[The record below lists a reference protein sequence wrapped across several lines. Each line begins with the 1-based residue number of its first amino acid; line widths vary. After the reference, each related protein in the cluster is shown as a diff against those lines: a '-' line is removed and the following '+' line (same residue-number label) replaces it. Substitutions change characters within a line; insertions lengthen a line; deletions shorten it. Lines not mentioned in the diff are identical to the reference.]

1 MFIGKLLVPGV
12 PRLASD
18 GGSTNGVDVTAVAL
32 VAGVDCVAEMLAF
45 EDAAGAVDV
54 VVRTDWIRAMSVGLS
69 PLAGTPSREQ

>member
-1 MFIGKLLVPGV
+1 M

-18 GGSTNGVDVTAVAL
+18 GGSTNGVGSTVVTL
-32 VAGVDCVAEMLAF
+32 VTVVVGVNCVTEVLVF

-54 VVRTDWIRAMSVGLS
+54 VVRTDWIRAMSVDLS